1 MKCLPSQAKEVN
13 VPLPL
18 FVTEKAEDEG
28 TRYLSFYYIDT
39 IPVIDLGPYATEID
53 LNEWV
58 NWQSL
63 PIVQYV
69 LKDFWT
75 YLDTKALL
83 FDSYRDKLYQGNL
96 ETIVDFVL
104 EENMKIVEFQVIKS
118 SKR

>member
-1 MKCLPSQAKEVN
+1 MGCLPPQTEEVK
-13 VPLPL
+13 VPPPP
-18 FVTEKAEDEG
+18 FATEKAEDKG
-28 TRYLSFYYIDT
+28 TRYLSFYYINA
-39 IPVIDLGPYATEID
+39 IPVIDLGPYVTEID
-53 LNEWV
+53 LTEWV

-69 LKDFWT
+69 LKDFWSC
-75 YLDTKALL
+75 LDTKALL

-104 EENMKIVEFQVIKS
+104 EENIKIAEFQVTKS